1 MVDRKHAYYSDV
13 TKGTSMSTGNYPTP
27 GQPEPGTGN
36 YAGEPSH
43 PAGTPSPADSAADS
57 EAARPDASTGRP
69 ATAGTPAS
77 ARPAA
82 ADQPPV
88 TRAGVVWAAVVAA
101 LVLLILLII
110 FILQNQDQVAVR
122 YFGLEGLVPL
132 GMALFIASVTGG
144 VLVAMAG
151 GARILQL
158 RRNAHRARAQQ
169 RR

>member
-1 MVDRKHAYYSDV
+1 
-13 TKGTSMSTGNYPTP
+13 MSTGNYPP
-27 GQPEPGTGN
+27 AGQPEQGPGNHAGGPAAPSSTPFPAD
-36 YAGEPSH
+36 YAADSTAGSTTDSTADSSAGLAESLPDASL
-43 PAGTPSPADSAADS
+43 PAGT
-57 EAARPDASTGRP
+57 
-69 ATAGTPAS
+69 GTPAPQPS
-77 ARPAA
+77 SA
-82 ADQPPV
+82 ADQPGV

-144 VLVAMAG
+144 VLVAVAG

-158 RRNAHRARAQQ
+158 RRNAHRARLRQ
-169 RR
+169 RK

>member
-1 MVDRKHAYYSDV
+1 
-13 TKGTSMSTGNYPTP
+13 MSTGNYPP
-27 GQPEPGTGN
+27 AGQPEQGPGNHDG
-36 YAGEPSH
+36 GPSA
-43 PAGTPSPADSAADS
+43 PSRTPSPADYAAGSTTDSTADS
-57 EAARPDASTGRP
+57 SAGLAESRPDASLP
-69 ATAGTPAS
+69 AGTGTPAPQPS
-77 ARPAA
+77 SA
-82 ADQPPV
+82 ADQPGV

-144 VLVAMAG
+144 VLVAVAG

-158 RRNAHRARAQQ
+158 RRNAHRARLRQ
-169 RR
+169 RK

>member
-1 MVDRKHAYYSDV
+1 
-13 TKGTSMSTGNYPTP
+13 MSTGNYPSAE
-27 GQPEPGTGN
+27 QPEPGTGN
-36 YAGEPSH
+36 YADEPSSS
-43 PAGTPSPADSAADS
+43 ARTPSPANSAGDSA
-57 EAARPDASTGRP
+57 AARPDASPVASTPTG
-69 ATAGTPAS
+69 APAS
-77 ARPAA
+77 KAPAA
-82 ADQPPV
+82 ADQPRV

-158 RRNAHRARAQQ
+158 RRNAHRARSQQ
-169 RR
+169 RK